1 MMSSAHGVAHPVLAH
16 GSLASQLRDPY
27 RDQRGLKVAA
37 VATVLLLV
45 TVALSWSI
53 SRSLVTRLR
62 SVVTVMRRAAD
73 GDLSARLDVDG
84 PDEIAS

>member
-1 MMSSAHGVAHPVLAH
+1 M
-16 GSLASQLRDPY
+16 
-27 RDQRGLKVAA
+27 
-37 VATVLLLV
+37 ATVLLLV